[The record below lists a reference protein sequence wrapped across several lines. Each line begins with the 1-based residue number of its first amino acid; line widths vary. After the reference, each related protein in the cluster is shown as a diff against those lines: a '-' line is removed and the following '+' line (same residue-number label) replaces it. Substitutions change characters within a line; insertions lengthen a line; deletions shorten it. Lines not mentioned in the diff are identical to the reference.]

1 MDQKMA
7 LSTQKLDFE
16 REIAEITKKFTSI
29 IRENENRNF
38 IQQQDLKIEN
48 SNLVKSDI
56 ENNKNIELLK
66 NELDLNNNELNLY
79 KYNFNELKN

>member
-1 MDQKMA
+1 MS

-16 REIAEITKKFTSI
+16 REIAEITKKFTTI

-38 IQQQDLKIEN
+38 IQQQDLKTEN